1 MPSDT
6 EYKILI
12 VDDDDDLR
20 ENLVEILKSETYI
33 TTAASTATEAIK
45 IQKKSY
51 FDVILLDYMM
61 PEVSGLDALCELK
74 STNPKTKVIM
84 ITAYGTIDIAV
95 DAIKRGASEFIT
107 KPFKIESLLA
117 LIEQVIEEPKFEDGI
132 KKLKMEETLSS
143 LSNAIQRKILHLLD
157 AHDTMRLMEIA
168 REVEIEDHTRVLL
181 HLNFLRESKLIS
193 QNQEKSYHLTT
204 EGQKAL
210 NSLLLLNKHL
220 SDSF

>member
-143 LSNAIQRKILHLLD
+143 LSNAIRRKILHLLD